1 MNRRVGLT
9 VGVCLL
15 WVASASGQT
24 AVDSVRALD
33 AGWARAYATHD
44 TAFALA
50 LFAQDIRITSAT
62 GALKTREQEIADV
75 RPAPGLTINYF
86 RTEDVAIHLYADTA
100 AVVGNAQWEST
111 TGGQARTLRRR
122 YSARYTR
129 GGQLGWRMVELHLFN
144 PPAAASTSAPV
155 PPTTGVEGRWQGR
168 LPSGLNL
175 VLDVTKAGDGLL
187 FATLISIDQGNG
199 RVPIEQIVQRGDS
212 VHAELRTA
220 GARYDGLLSADR
232 MQMKGV
238 WTSTTARPLDFTRMA
253 SAPPELLPVRPPSP
267 FGLAVTLSVP
277 VPPTVVAGDGKRH
290 LVYEVHIGNYAP
302 TELLLTRFEVFDGA
316 TALLRVE
323 GRDLAAIVSQS
334 RFTNDTRS
342 IQASGTAIVYVWVTL
357 DSTAGAPTSLRH
369 RITANNQTAEAVIP
383 VAPLSA
389 IVVGPPLRGA
399 DWVANNGPGNSS
411 VHRRALIPV
420 GGRVTIPQRFATDWG
435 KRNADGREFQG
446 DQKDNKSYFS
456 YGADVIAVADAIVV
470 RATDGIPDNVP
481 GFDSR
486 AVPMTPETISGNH
499 VILDLSQG
507 RYAFYAHM
515 LPGSVRVKTGD
526 RVKRGQLIGLVG
538 NSGNSTGPH
547 LHFQISDSFSS
558 LGSEGL
564 PYVIDSWELQRSPG
578 TWERRTR
585 EIPLQNARVRFPQ
598 Q

>member
-1 MNRRVGLT
+1 
-9 VGVCLL
+9 
-15 WVASASGQT
+15 
-24 AVDSVRALD
+24 
-33 AGWARAYATHD
+33 ATHD

-50 LFAQDIRITSAT
+50 LFAQGIRITSAT
-62 GALKTREQEIADV
+62 GAVKTREQEIADV
-75 RPAPGLTINYF
+75 RPSPGLTMNYF
-86 RTEDVAIHLYADTA
+86 RTEDVAIHVYADTA
-100 AVVGNAQWEST
+100 VVVGNAQWEFT
-111 TGGQARTLRRR
+111 TGGQMRTLRRR

-129 GGQLGWRMVELHLFN
+129 GGSLAWRMVELHLFD
-144 PPAAASTSAPV
+144 PPAALSTSAPV

-175 VLDVTKAGDGLL
+175 VLDVTKAADGLL
-187 FATLISIDQGNG
+187 FATLISVDQGNG

-220 GARYDGLLSADR
+220 NARYDGVISADR
-232 MQMKGV
+232 LRLNGI
-238 WTSTTARPLDFTRMA
+238 WTSGTARPLDFTRMA

-267 FGLAVTLSVP
+267 FGLAATLSVP

-290 LVYEVHIGNYAP
+290 LVYGVHIGNYAP
-302 TELLLTRFEVFDGA
+302 AELLLTRFEVFDGA
-316 TALLRVE
+316 KALLRVE

-357 DSTAGAPTSLRH
+357 DSAGRAPTSLRH
-369 RITANNQTAEAVIP
+369 RITANNQTTEAVVP
-383 VAPLSA
+383 VAPLPA
-389 IVVGPPLRGA
+389 IVIGPPLRGA

-411 VHRRALIPV
+411 VHRRSLIPV

-435 KRNADGREFQG
+435 KRDADGRMFQG
-446 DQKDNKSYFS
+446 DEKDNKSYFG
-456 YGADVIAVADAIVV
+456 YGADVIAVVDAIVV
-470 RATDGIPDNVP
+470 RATDGIPENVP

-499 VILDLSQG
+499 VILDLGQG
-507 RYAFYAHM
+507 RYAFYAH
-515 LPGSVRVKTGD
+515 LVPGSVRVKIGD
-526 RVKRGQLIGLVG
+526 RVKRGQLLGRVG

-547 LHFQISDSFSS
+547 LHFQICDSISS

-585 EIPLQNARVRFPQ
+585 EIPLQNVRVRFPG
-598 Q
+598 